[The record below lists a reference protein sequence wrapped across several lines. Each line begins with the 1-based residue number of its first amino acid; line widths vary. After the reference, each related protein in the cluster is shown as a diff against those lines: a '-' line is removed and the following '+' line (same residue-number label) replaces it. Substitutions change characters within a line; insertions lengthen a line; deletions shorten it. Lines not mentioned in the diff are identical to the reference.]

1 MQKYALRDLLA
12 DALAL
17 TIFMNIP
24 LVKQTTKV
32 GGDEAERRCTRRSSS
47 HGGKNWVD
55 SELRKRSGIF
65 FMLPA

>member
-47 HGGKNWVD
+47 AMAAKTGSNRNREEERH
-55 SELRKRSGIF
+55 F
-65 FMLPA
+65 FHAA